1 MLNLVYTTQFKKDY
15 KLAQKRHVD
24 MDELFK
30 AIGMLQKQELLPE
43 EKRDHLLAGNYKGYR
58 ECHVRPYLL
67 LIYKIKEKDLELLLF
82 RTRTHSDLY

>member
-24 MDELFK
+24 IDELFK
-30 AIGMLQKQELLPE
+30 VIGMLQKQELLPE

-58 ECHVRPYLL
+58 ECHVRPDLL

-82 RTRTHSDLY
+82 RTGTHSDLY